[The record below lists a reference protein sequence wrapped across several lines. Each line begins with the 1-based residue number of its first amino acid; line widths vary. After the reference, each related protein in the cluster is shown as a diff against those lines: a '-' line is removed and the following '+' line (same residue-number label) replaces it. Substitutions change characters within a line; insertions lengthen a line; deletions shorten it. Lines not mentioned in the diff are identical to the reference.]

1 MGVAVITGSSG
12 LIGSEAALHFA
23 AIGLDV
29 VGVDND
35 MRQVFF
41 GPEASTD
48 WNRARLERE
57 LGASYTHRSI
67 DVRDR
72 DAVFEL
78 FRELGS
84 TVELVIHAA
93 AQPSHDRP
101 HGSPSWTSTSTRSAH

>member
-57 LGASYTHRSI
+57 LGASYVGPEHVLLALGPEGFDPR
-67 DVRDR
+67 DV
-72 DAVFEL
+72 A
-78 FRELGS
+78 
-84 TVELVIHAA
+84 
-93 AQPSHDRP
+93 
-101 HGSPSWTSTSTRSAH
+101 